1 VSAVASHRVLR
12 RGTLSL
18 RVHRRTVVIS
28 LLLVLAVLAI
38 AAVTLVLPGA
48 GIDASEALGVLT
60 GAEHGFAATVVLSWR
75 LPRVVAAIL
84 VGAGLAIAGAIFQTL
99 TRNPLGSPDVIGF
112 GVGAYTG
119 VILVLLAG
127 TSGFGFVA
135 VGALVGGLVTAI
147 AVYLLSLRPG
157 TGGMRMVVVG
167 LGISAM
173 LSALNRWL
181 LLTAELDTSM
191 AAATWGAGTLNGVR
205 WDSVVPGALVIAVL
219 LALAWPL
226 ARGLDVLGMGDD
238 TAAGLGLHLGRARL
252 SLVIV
257 GVALTAAATAVAG
270 PVSFIALAAPH
281 VAHRLARGTRVS
293 GVPVAATGA
302 LLLLLADLAAQRL
315 FDPLQLPVGIV
326 TVVVGGLYLL
336 TLLARETRR

>member
-1 VSAVASHRVLR
+1 VSAATSHRVLR
-12 RGTLSL
+12 RGALSM
-18 RVHRRTVVIS
+18 RVHRRTAVIS
-28 LLLVLAVLAI
+28 LLLVLAVLI
-38 AAVTLVLPGA
+38 TAAVTLVVPGA
-48 GIDASEALGVLT
+48 GIGTAEALAALT
-60 GAEHGFAATVVLSWR
+60 GRDGGFAATVVLSWR

-135 VGALVGGLVTAI
+135 FGALAGGLVTAV

-157 TGGMRMVVVG
+157 TSGMRMVVVG
-167 LGISAM
+167 LGVSAM

-191 AAATWGAGTLNGVR
+191 AAATWGAGSLNGVR
-205 WDSVVPGALVIAVL
+205 WGAVLPGAIVL
-219 LALAWPL
+219 GILLICAWPL
-226 ARGLDVLGMGDD
+226 SRGLDVLGMGDD
-238 TAAGLGLHLGRARL
+238 TAAGLGIHLSRSRL
-252 SLVIV
+252 ALVLV
-257 GVALTAAATAVAG
+257 GVGLTAAATAVAG
-270 PVSFIALAAPH
+270 PVAFIALAAPH
-281 VAHRLARGTRVS
+281 VARRLARGSRVS

-302 LLLLLADLAAQRL
+302 LLLLLADLVAQRML
-315 FDPLQLPVGIV
+315 DPLQLPVGIV
-326 TVVVGGLYLL
+326 TVVLGGLYLL